1 MSHDFDNIGIP
12 SLNSSYNNQIQ
23 SMRDRSLDVKPISNR
38 HLKPLDVRI
47 PGNYSNPMQ
56 TPKPLQIGN
65 QNYRQALPSLPPGV
79 GQSVT
84 MGGSNYGGQM
94 PSISGLPKRNRE
106 NKSKKHSPMSL
117 YK

>member
-47 PGNYSNPMQ
+47 PGNYSNPM
-56 TPKPLQIGN
+56 
-65 QNYRQALPSLPPGV
+65 
-79 GQSVT
+79 
-84 MGGSNYGGQM
+84 
-94 PSISGLPKRNRE
+94 
-106 NKSKKHSPMSL
+106 
-117 YK
+117 